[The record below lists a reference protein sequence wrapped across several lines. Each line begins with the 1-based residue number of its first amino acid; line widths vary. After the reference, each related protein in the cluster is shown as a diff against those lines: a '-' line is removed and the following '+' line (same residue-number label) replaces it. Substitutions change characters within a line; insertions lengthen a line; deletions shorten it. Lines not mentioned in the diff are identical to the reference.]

1 MSSRA
6 KSFHTSCLRKVWLK
20 ASWLFVKYF
29 FAKTDP
35 VWIISSQ
42 YRSAW
47 VFLSG
52 AQSSLRKSIE
62 FRICQH
68 RTNYIVGHNGRNVIF
83 WNQQSFHQNTQSSS
97 ERHDNCWSVVE
108 ADMRFVKKFTW
119 PDFSAK
125 NFTHLKCVN
134 CDNFYWKR
142 NSVNALISVILVDFL
157 LCKIWTVSVQNHT
170 RCV

>member
-1 MSSRA
+1 MHQIWHRVIISPVPGCMFLEQVGWGTWLSNKTFKLKRFGSKMSSRA

-20 ASWLFVKYF
+20 ASWLFVIYF

-52 AQSSLRKSIE
+52 AQSSLRKSIV

-68 RTNYIVGHNGRNVIF
+68 RTNYTGGHNGQNVIF
-83 WNQQSFHQNTQSSS
+83 WNQQSFHHNTQSSS

-119 PDFSAK
+119 PDFWAK
-125 NFTHLKCVN
+125 NFTH
-134 CDNFYWKR
+134 
-142 NSVNALISVILVDFL
+142 
-157 LCKIWTVSVQNHT
+157 
-170 RCV
+170 